1 MSRILNRILPKIL
14 LATSALSMTAGAAMA
29 DYTLNILHIN
39 DEHSR
44 IEAINKFDSTCSA
57 EEESKNEC
65 FGGIARVKT
74 KIDERR
80 AALSKDGGN
89 VIVLDAGD
97 EFQGSLFYTTYK
109 GDDTAEFMNQMG
121 FDAMALGNH
130 EFDDTPVTLAK
141 FLDKVKFPVI
151 SSNTEAAPNSP
162 IAGKFKPYLIKEIG
176 GQKIG
181 IISALTA
188 DTAEI
193 SSPGPDVKFADEVET
208 LKKLVETL
216 KADGV
221 NKIIAVNHYGY
232 LRDKELAA
240 KVDGIDV
247 IVGGH
252 SHTLLSNTDPEALG
266 PYPTLVKNP
275 SGRDVPIVQAKS
287 YSKYL
292 GELKVTFD
300 DDGNVIKSEGA
311 PILLDSSVTPDP
323 AFVARIKELGKPIE
337 ELKARKVGESGGV
350 IEAAREVCR
359 VKECSMGDL
368 VADAMLDRVKGQ
380 GVTIAIINGGGLR
393 ASIDAGDVTMGEV
406 LTVLPFQNTLATF
419 QLRGSDVVAAL
430 ENGVSQIDQGAG
442 RFPQVAGL
450 KYAFDVSKPAGGRI
464 SDVQVLQGD
473 SWKPIDTGATYGVVS
488 NNYMRAGGDGYKI
501 FSTNAVNAYDYGPG
515 LELVLAD
522 YMAKNTPY
530 KPYTDGRI
538 TALAPGASVEAK
550 PAEPAA
556 AEAPKAPEAAKPAT
570 ETAAAAPAANHHPD
584 TYTIKRGDNFWD
596 IAEEVYGK
604 GIEWKK
610 LSEANPDMKVMKLP
624 IGAEMKVPPAM

>member
-1 MSRILNRILPKIL
+1 MSRILARILPNL
-14 LATSALSMTAGAAMA
+14 LIATSALGMTAGAAMA

-39 DEHSR
+39 DQHSR
-44 IEAINKFDSTCSA
+44 IEPINKYDSTCSA
-57 EEESKNEC
+57 EEETKKEC
-65 FGGIARVKT
+65 FGGIARVKA

-109 GDDTAEFMNQMG
+109 GDDTAEFMNGIG
-121 FDAMALGNH
+121 FDVMAFGNH

-141 FLDKVKFPVI
+141 FLDKIKVPVI
-151 SSNTEAAPNSP
+151 SSNTEAAPDSP
-162 IAGKFKPYLIKEIG
+162 IAGKYKPYIIKEIG

-181 IISALTA
+181 IISALTT

-193 SSPGPDVKFADEVET
+193 SSPGPTVKFADEVET
-208 LKKLVETL
+208 LKKQVDAL
-216 KADGV
+216 KAEGV
-221 NKIIAVNHYGY
+221 NKIIALNHDGY
-232 LRDKELAA
+232 LKDKEIAA

-300 DDGNVIKSEGA
+300 DEGNVTKSEGA

-323 AFVARIKELGKPIE
+323 AFVARVKELAKPLE
-337 ELKARKVGESGGV
+337 ELKARKVGESAGV

-359 VKECSMGDL
+359 FKECSMGDL

-450 KYAFDVSKPAGGRI
+450 KYAFDVSKPVGSRI
-464 SDVQVLQGD
+464 SDVQVMQGE
-473 SWKPIDTGATYGVVS
+473 SWRPIDVEATYGVVS

-522 YMAKNTPY
+522 YLAKHTPY

-538 TALAPGASVEAK
+538 TAAVAGSAQTTAAP
-550 PAEPAA
+550 
-556 AEAPKAPEAAKPAT
+556 EAPKATEASKPAS
-570 ETAAAAPAANHHPD
+570 ETTTAAPAPNHHPD

-610 LSEANPDMKVMKLP
+610 LAEANPGMKVMKLP
-624 IGAEMKVPPAM
+624 IGAEMKVPAI

>member
-1 MSRILNRILPKIL
+1 MRNIPGTLT
-14 LATSALSMTAGAAMA
+14 LAASALAMTASAAMA

-39 DEHSR
+39 DQHSR
-44 IEAINKFDSTCSA
+44 IEPINKYDSTCSA

-65 FGGIARVKT
+65 FGGIARVKA

-80 AALSKDGGN
+80 NALSRDGGN

-109 GDDTAEFMNQMG
+109 GEDTAEFMNGIG
-121 FDAMALGNH
+121 FDVMALGNH

-141 FLDKVKFPVI
+141 FLDKMKVPVI
-151 SSNTEAAPNSP
+151 SSNTEAAADSP
-162 IAGKFKPYLIKEIG
+162 IAGKIKPYVIKEIG

-181 IISALTA
+181 IVSALTT

-193 SSPGPDVKFADEVET
+193 SSPGPSVKFADEIAA
-208 LKKLVETL
+208 LKREVDAL
-216 KADGV
+216 KAEGV
-221 NKIIAVNHYGY
+221 DKIIALNHAGY
-232 LRDKELAA
+232 AKDKEIAA
-240 KVDGIDV
+240 NVDGIDV

-252 SHTLLSNTDPEALG
+252 SHTLLSNTDPEAAG

-300 DDGNVIKSEGA
+300 DEGNVIKSEGA

-323 AFVARIKELGKPIE
+323 AFVARVQELAKPLE
-337 ELKARKVGESGGV
+337 ELKARKVGESTGV

-359 VKECSMGDL
+359 FKECSMGDL
-368 VADAMLDRVKGQ
+368 VADAMLDRVRGQ

-450 KYAFDVSKPAGGRI
+450 KYAFDVTKPPGSRI
-464 SDVQVLQGD
+464 SDVQVMQGE
-473 SWKPIDTGATYGVVS
+473 SWRPIDIAATYGVVS

-522 YMAKNTPY
+522 YLAKHTPY

-538 TALAPGASVEAK
+538 TATLAGA
-550 PAEPAA
+550 PAQ
-556 AEAPKAPEAAKPAT
+556 APTPPAPEAAKPAAT
-570 ETAAAAPAANHHPD
+570 STTANHHQK
-584 TYTIKRGDNFWD
+584 TYTIKRGDSFWD
-596 IAEEVYGK
+596 IAQEVYGK
-604 GIEWKK
+604 GAEWRK
-610 LSEANPDMKVMKLP
+610 LAEANPDMKVMQLP
-624 IGAEMKVPPAM
+624 IGAELKIPAI

>member
-1 MSRILNRILPKIL
+1 
-14 LATSALSMTAGAAMA
+14 MTAGVAMA

-39 DEHSR
+39 DQHSR

-65 FGGIARVKT
+65 FGGIARVKA

-109 GDDTAEFMNQMG
+109 GDDTAEFMNSIG
-121 FDAMALGNH
+121 FDVMALGNH

-151 SSNTEAAPNSP
+151 SSNTEAAADSP
-162 IAGKFKPYLIKEIG
+162 IAGKYKPYIVKEIG

-181 IISALTA
+181 IISALTT

-193 SSPGPDVKFADEVET
+193 SSPGPSVKFADEIET
-208 LKKLVETL
+208 LKKQAEAL
-216 KADGV
+216 KAEGV
-221 NKIIAVNHYGY
+221 NKIIAVNHDGY
-232 LRDKELAA
+232 LKDKEIAA

-300 DDGNVIKSEGA
+300 DDGNVTKSEGA

-323 AFVARIKELGKPIE
+323 AFVARIKELAKPIE
-337 ELKARKVGESGGV
+337 ELKAKKVGESSGV

-359 VKECSMGDL
+359 FKECSMGDAGRRCHARPRQGTRRHHRHHQWRRPARINRCGRSHHGRS
-368 VADAMLDRVKGQ
+368 ADGPAVPEH
-380 GVTIAIINGGGLR
+380 
-393 ASIDAGDVTMGEV
+393 AGDFPV
-406 LTVLPFQNTLATF
+406 AR
-419 QLRGSDVVAAL
+419 LRCGRSAGKRRQPDRSGRRAASRRSQGS
-430 ENGVSQIDQGAG
+430 NMHSMC
-442 RFPQVAGL
+442 R
-450 KYAFDVSKPAGGRI
+450 SR
-464 SDVQVLQGD
+464 S
-473 SWKPIDTGATYGVVS
+473 
-488 NNYMRAGGDGYKI
+488 
-501 FSTNAVNAYDYGPG
+501 
-515 LELVLAD
+515 
-522 YMAKNTPY
+522 
-530 KPYTDGRI
+530 
-538 TALAPGASVEAK
+538 
-550 PAEPAA
+550 AA
-556 AEAPKAPEAAKPAT
+556 ASPMF
-570 ETAAAAPAANHHPD
+570 
-584 TYTIKRGDNFWD
+584 R
-596 IAEEVYGK
+596 
-604 GIEWKK
+604 
-610 LSEANPDMKVMKLP
+610 
-624 IGAEMKVPPAM
+624 

>member
-1 MSRILNRILPKIL
+1 MSGILARL
-14 LATSALSMTAGAAMA
+14 LVATSVVGLSAGAGMA

-39 DEHSR
+39 DQHSR
-44 IEAINKFDSTCSA
+44 IEPINKYDSTCSA
-57 EEESKNEC
+57 EETAKNEC
-65 FGGIARVKT
+65 FGGIARVKA

-130 EFDDTPVTLAK
+130 EFDDKPESLAK
-141 FLDKVKFPVI
+141 FLEKVKFPVI
-151 SSNTEAAPNSP
+151 SSNTEAAPDSP

-181 IISALTA
+181 IISALTT

-193 SSPGPDVKFADEVET
+193 SSPGPSVKFANEAET
-208 LKKLVETL
+208 LRKVVDTL
-216 KADGV
+216 KGEGV
-221 NKIIAVNHYGY
+221 NKIIALNHDGY
-232 LRDKELAA
+232 IRDKELAA
-240 KVDGIDV
+240 QVDGIDV

-252 SHTLLSNTDPEALG
+252 SHTLLSNTDPEAIG
-266 PYPTLVKNP
+266 PYPTLVKSP

-287 YSKYL
+287 YSNYL

-300 DDGNVIKSEGA
+300 DEGNVIKGEGA
-311 PILLDSSVTPDP
+311 PILLDSTVTPDP
-323 AFVARIKELGKPIE
+323 AFVARIKELAQPIE
-337 ELKARKVGESGGV
+337 ELKSRKVGESTGV

-359 VKECSMGDL
+359 ARECSMGDL

-419 QLRGSDVVAAL
+419 QLRGSDVAAAL

-450 KYAFDVSKPAGGRI
+450 KYTFDISKPVGSRI
-464 SDVQVLQGD
+464 SDIAVMQGD
-473 SWKPIDTGATYGVVS
+473 SFRPLDPGATYGVVS

-522 YMAKNTPY
+522 YLGQHIPY

-538 TALAPGASVEAK
+538 TMAAAAPGVDPV
-550 PAEPAA
+550 PAPPATP
-556 AEAPKAPEAAKPAT
+556 ETPKAPEPAKPAAQT
-570 ETAAAAPAANHHPD
+570 AANHHPD
-584 TYTIKRGDNFWD
+584 SYTIKRGDNFWE
-596 IAEEVYGK
+596 IAEEIYGK

-610 LSEANPDMKVMKLP
+610 LAGANPGMKPLKLP
-624 IGAEMKVPPAM
+624 IGAQMKVPGL

>member
-1 MSRILNRILPKIL
+1 MSRILARIL
-14 LATSALSMTAGAAMA
+14 LATSALGLTAGAAMA
-29 DYTLNILHIN
+29 NYTLNILHIN
-39 DEHSR
+39 DQHSR
-44 IEAINKFDSTCSA
+44 IEPINKYDSTCSA

-65 FGGIARVKT
+65 FGGIARVKA

-80 AALSKDGGN
+80 TALFKDGGN

-130 EFDDTPVTLAK
+130 EFDDTPVTLGK

-151 SSNTEAAPNSP
+151 SSNIEVPASSP

-181 IISALTA
+181 IISALTT

-208 LKKLVETL
+208 LRKLVDTL
-216 KADGV
+216 KAEGV

-232 LRDKELAA
+232 LKDKELAA

-252 SHTLLSNTDPEALG
+252 SHTLLSNTDPEAIG

-300 DDGNVIKSEGA
+300 DDGNVTKSEGA

-337 ELKARKVGESGGV
+337 EVKAKKVGESSGV

-359 VKECSMGDL
+359 VKECSMGNL

-450 KYAFDVSKPAGGRI
+450 KYAFDVSKPAGSRI
-464 SDVQVLQGD
+464 SDAQVLQGD

-522 YMAKNTPY
+522 YMGKHTPY

-538 TALAPGASVEAK
+538 VAAAPGASAETK

-556 AEAPKAPEAAKPAT
+556 TEAPKAPQAAAKPAT
-570 ETAAAAPAANHHPD
+570 ETAAAAPAANHHPE

-596 IAEEVYGK
+596 IAEQVYGK

-610 LSEANPDMKVMKLP
+610 LAEANPEMKAMKLP
-624 IGAEMKVPPAM
+624 IGAEMKVPAL

>member
-1 MSRILNRILPKIL
+1 MSGILARVL
-14 LATSALSMTAGAAMA
+14 LATSALGLSASAALA

-39 DEHSR
+39 DQHSR
-44 IEAINKFDSTCSA
+44 IEAINKYDSTCST

-65 FGGIARVKT
+65 FGGIARVKA

-80 AALSKDGGN
+80 AALSKDSGN

-151 SSNTEAAPNSP
+151 SSNVEAAPDSP

-193 SSPGPDVKFADEVET
+193 SSPGPTVKFADEVET
-208 LKKLVETL
+208 LKKLVDTL
-216 KADGV
+216 KGEGV
-221 NKIIAVNHYGY
+221 NKIIALNHYGY

-252 SHTLLSNTDPEALG
+252 SHTLLSNTDPEAIG
-266 PYPTLVKNP
+266 PYPTLVKSP

-300 DDGNVIKSEGA
+300 DEGNVTRSEGA

-323 AFVARIKELGKPIE
+323 AFAARIKELAKPIE
-337 ELKARKVGESGGV
+337 ELKARKVGESSGV

-368 VADAMLDRVKGQ
+368 AADAMLERVKGQ

-450 KYAFDVSKPAGGRI
+450 KYTFDVSKPVGSRI
-464 SDVQVLQGD
+464 SDVQVMQGD
-473 SWKPIDTGATYGVVS
+473 SWRPIDTGATYGVVS
-488 NNYMRAGGDGYKI
+488 NNYMRAGGDGYKV

-522 YMAKNTPY
+522 YLGKHTPY

-538 TALAPGASVEAK
+538 SAVVATSPEQPKAAATTSTTTATTAIVTTK
-550 PAEPAA
+550 PAAEPV
-556 AEAPKAPEAAKPAT
+556 T
-570 ETAAAAPAANHHPD
+570 AANHHPD

-604 GIEWKK
+604 GIDWKK
-610 LSEANPDMKVMKLP
+610 LAEANPQMKVMKLP
-624 IGAEMKVPPAM
+624 IGAEMKVPAL

>member
-1 MSRILNRILPKIL
+1 MSKILARIL
-14 LATSALSMTAGAAMA
+14 LATSALGMTAGAAMA

-39 DEHSR
+39 DQHSR
-44 IEAINKFDSTCSA
+44 IEPINKYDSTCSA
-57 EEESKNEC
+57 EEEGKNEC
-65 FGGIARVKT
+65 FGGIARVKA

-130 EFDDTPVTLAK
+130 EFDDTPVTLGK

-151 SSNTEAAPNSP
+151 SSNIEVPASSP

-181 IISALTA
+181 IISALTT

-208 LKKLVETL
+208 LRKLVDTL
-216 KADGV
+216 KAEGV

-232 LRDKELAA
+232 LRDKELAT

-300 DDGNVIKSEGA
+300 DDGNVTKSEGA
-311 PILLDSSVTPDP
+311 PILLNSSVTPDP

-337 ELKARKVGESGGV
+337 ELKARKVGESSGV

-368 VADAMLDRVKGQ
+368 VADAMLDRVKAQ

-450 KYAFDVSKPAGGRI
+450 KYAFDVSKPVGGRI
-464 SDVQVLQGD
+464 SDVQVMQGD
-473 SWKPIDTGATYGVVS
+473 SWRPIDTGATYGVVS

-515 LELVLAD
+515 LEIVLAD
-522 YMAKNTPY
+522 YMGKHTPY

-538 TALAPGASVEAK
+538 TAVAAGTSAEAK
-550 PAEPAA
+550 PAARAA
-556 AEAPKAPEAAKPAT
+556 TEASKAPEAAAKPAT

-584 TYTIKRGDNFWD
+584 TYMIKRGDNFWD
-596 IAEEVYGK
+596 IAEQIYGK

-610 LSEANPDMKVMKLP
+610 LAEANPDMKVMKLP
-624 IGAEMKVPPAM
+624 IGAAMKVPAM

>member
-1 MSRILNRILPKIL
+1 MSRILARIL
-14 LATSALSMTAGAAMA
+14 LATSALGLTAGAAMA

-39 DEHSR
+39 DQHSR
-44 IEAINKFDSTCSA
+44 IEPINKYDSNCSA

-65 FGGIARVKT
+65 FGGIARVKA

-80 AALSKDGGN
+80 TALSKDGGN

-130 EFDDTPVTLAK
+130 EFDDTPVTLGK

-151 SSNTEAAPNSP
+151 SSNIEVPASSP

-181 IISALTA
+181 IISALTT

-208 LKKLVETL
+208 LRKLVDTL
-216 KADGV
+216 KAEGV

-232 LRDKELAA
+232 LKDKELAA

-252 SHTLLSNTDPEALG
+252 SHTLLSNTDPEAIG

-300 DDGNVIKSEGA
+300 DDGNVTKSEGA

-337 ELKARKVGESGGV
+337 EVKAKKVGESSGV

-359 VKECSMGDL
+359 VKECSMGNL
-368 VADAMLDRVKGQ
+368 VADAMLDRVKGL

-450 KYAFDVSKPAGGRI
+450 KYAFDVSKPAGSRI

-522 YMAKNTPY
+522 YMGKHTPY

-538 TALAPGASVEAK
+538 VAVAPGASAETK

-556 AEAPKAPEAAKPAT
+556 TEAPKAPQAAAKPAT
-570 ETAAAAPAANHHPD
+570 ETAAAAQAANHHPE

-596 IAEEVYGK
+596 IAEQVYGK

-610 LSEANPDMKVMKLP
+610 LAEANPEMKVMKLP
-624 IGAEMKVPPAM
+624 IGAEMKVPAL

>member
-1 MSRILNRILPKIL
+1 MSGILARL
-14 LATSALSMTAGAAMA
+14 LVATSVLGLSAGAAMA

-39 DEHSR
+39 DQHSR
-44 IEAINKFDSTCSA
+44 IEPINKYDSTCSA
-57 EEESKNEC
+57 EETAKNEC
-65 FGGIARVKT
+65 FGGIARVKA

-130 EFDDTPVTLAK
+130 EFDDKPESLAK
-141 FLDKVKFPVI
+141 FLEKVKFPVI
-151 SSNTEAAPNSP
+151 SSNTEAAPDSP

-181 IISALTA
+181 IISALTT

-193 SSPGPDVKFADEVET
+193 SSPGPSVKFANEAET
-208 LKKLVETL
+208 LRKVVDTL
-216 KADGV
+216 KGEGV
-221 NKIIAVNHYGY
+221 NKIIALNHDGY

-240 KVDGIDV
+240 QVDGIDV

-252 SHTLLSNTDPEALG
+252 SHTLLSNTDPEAIG
-266 PYPTLVKNP
+266 PYPTLVKSP

-300 DDGNVIKSEGA
+300 DEGNVIKSEGA
-311 PILLDSSVTPDP
+311 PILLDSTVTPDP
-323 AFVARIKELGKPIE
+323 AFVARIKELAQPIE
-337 ELKARKVGESGGV
+337 ELKSRKVGESTGV

-359 VKECSMGDL
+359 ARECSMGDL

-450 KYAFDVSKPAGGRI
+450 KYTLDVSKPAGSRI
-464 SDVQVLQGD
+464 SDIAVMQGD
-473 SWKPIDTGATYGVVS
+473 SFRPLDPGATYGVVS

-522 YMAKNTPY
+522 YLGQHVPY

-538 TALAPGASVEAK
+538 TM
-550 PAEPAA
+550 
-556 AEAPKAPEAAKPAT
+556 
-570 ETAAAAPAANHHPD
+570 AAAAPVVDPMPAPPVTQKAPEPAKPAAQSAANHHPD
-584 TYTIKRGDNFWD
+584 SYTIKRGDNFWE
-596 IAEEVYGK
+596 IAEEIYGK

-610 LSEANPDMKVMKLP
+610 LAGANPEMKPMKLP
-624 IGAEMKVPPAM
+624 IGAQMKVPGL

>member
-1 MSRILNRILPKIL
+1 MSGILARVLI
-14 LATSALSMTAGAAMA
+14 ATSALGLSAGAAMA

-39 DEHSR
+39 DLHSR
-44 IEAINKFDSTCSA
+44 IEPINKYDSTCSA
-57 EEESKNEC
+57 EEEGKNEC
-65 FGGIARVKT
+65 FGGIARVKA

-80 AALSKDGGN
+80 ADLSKDGGN

-130 EFDDTPVTLAK
+130 EFDDTPVTLGK

-151 SSNTEAAPNSP
+151 SSNTEAGPDSP

-181 IISALTA
+181 IISALTT

-193 SSPGPDVKFADEVET
+193 SSPGPSVKFANEVET
-208 LKKLVETL
+208 LKKLVDTL
-216 KADGV
+216 KGEGV
-221 NKIIAVNHYGY
+221 NKIIALNHYGY
-232 LRDKELAA
+232 LKDKELAA
-240 KVDGIDV
+240 DVDGIDV

-275 SGRDVPIVQAKS
+275 SGKDVPIVQAKS

-300 DDGNVIKSEGA
+300 DEGNVISSAGA
-311 PILLDSSVTPDP
+311 PILLDSPVTPDP
-323 AFVARIKELGKPIE
+323 AFVARIKELAQPIE
-337 ELKARKVGESGGV
+337 ELKSRKVGESAGV

-359 VKECSMGDL
+359 ARECSMGDL
-368 VADAMLDRVKGQ
+368 VADAMLERVKGQ

-419 QLRGSDVVAAL
+419 QLRGSDIIAAL

-450 KYAFDVSKPAGGRI
+450 KYTFDVSKPVGSRV
-464 SDVQVLQGD
+464 SDVQVMQGD
-473 SWKPIDTGATYGVVS
+473 SWRPLDPGATYGVVS

-522 YMAKNTPY
+522 YLGQHVPY

-538 TALAPGASVEAK
+538 TIAAGSSMAEPK
-550 PAEPAA
+550 PAEPASS
-556 AEAPKAPEAAKPAT
+556 EAQKAEAAKPAT
-570 ETAAAAPAANHHPD
+570 QSAANHHQD

-596 IAEEVYGK
+596 IAEEIYGK
-604 GIEWKK
+604 GIEWKR
-610 LSEANPDMKVMKLP
+610 LATANPEMKAMKLP
-624 IGAEMKVPPAM
+624 IGAQMKVPGM